1 VISQELWKER
11 LYQSYVSSGQAGLDR
26 TAAGAEALYRGREPY
41 LRTLIRKF
49 VPSDRQI
56 RIVDLGAGNGASLH
70 ALKSAGYLNIRGV
83 DISPEQIE
91 EAHRAGI
98 PEVTLEPIDSF
109 LDRTESESIDVVL
122 LFDVL
127 EHLSRNALFTT
138 LDQVYRVLKPGG
150 RCIVHVPNAE
160 GIYGMRIRYGDL
172 THEQAFTPRSLQQ
185 ALTTIGFTAVACF
198 EDRPTIHGAFSLI
211 RALVWAIGTLPHRLL
226 LTAET
231 GRTQFILSQNLLAVA
246 YKAANL

>member
-1 VISQELWKER
+1 MISQEMWKER

-26 TAAGAEALYRGREPY
+26 TAASAEALYRGREPY
-41 LRTLIRKF
+41 LRAIIRKC

-56 RIVDLGAGNGASLH
+56 RIVDLGAGNGAALR
-70 ALKSAGYLNIRGV
+70 ALKSAGYLNIHGV

-98 PEVTLEPIDSF
+98 SEATLGPIDSF
-109 LDRTESESIDVVL
+109 LECAESESIDVVL
-122 LFDVL
+122 LLDVL
-127 EHLSRNALFTT
+127 EHLSRSALFAT
-138 LDQVYRVLKPGG
+138 LDQVYRVLKAGG

-172 THEQAFTPRSLQQ
+172 THEQAFTPQSLQQ
-185 ALTTIGFTAVACF
+185 AFTTIGFSSVACF
-198 EDRPTIHGAFSLI
+198 EDRPTIHGAFSLV
-211 RALVWAIGTLPHRLL
+211 RAVVWAVGTLPHRLL

-231 GRTQFILSQNLLAVA
+231 GRRQFILSQNLLAVA
-246 YKAANL
+246 YKTVNQ